1 MAISGLI
8 FLLDFFNLRAS
19 ILFNLLHR
27 HIVVSLHGFDVL
39 AKVSDLLVLLRHCS
53 LMVELLLV
61 DLLRV
66 ILIDGS
72 LRVAELSRLLLLL
85 LLQSLVP
92 RSVFEHALRVLVSTR
107 LELLMVFII
116 LHLLLF
122 DELILDLVL
131 ACF

>member
-8 FLLDFFNLRAS
+8 FLLDFFDLRAS

-27 HIVVSLHGFDVL
+27 HIVVSLHGLDIL
-39 AKVSDLLVLLRHCS
+39 AQVSNLIVLLRHRI
-53 LMVELLLV
+53 LMVFLLLV

-66 ILIDGS
+66 ILIDCS
-72 LRVAELSRLLLLL
+72 LRVAELSCLLLLL
-85 LLQSLVP
+85 LLQGLVS
-92 RSVFEHALRVLVSTR
+92 RSVFKHALRVLVSSR
-107 LELLMVFII
+107 LELLVVFII

-122 DELILDLVL
+122 DELILDLVF

>member
-1 MAISGLI
+1 M
-8 FLLDFFNLRAS
+8 N
-19 ILFNLLHR
+19 
-27 HIVVSLHGFDVL
+27 GFDVL
-39 AKVSDLLVLLRHCS
+39 AKVSDLIVLLRHCS

-92 RSVFEHALRVLVSTR
+92 RSVFEHALRVLVSAR

-122 DELILDLVL
+122 DELILDLVF